1 MAFIGIDL
9 GTTTSE
15 VAIYEKGDGP
25 RILRD
30 VRGNEIIDSY
40 FGFDNK
46 TKNPVVGAGA
56 KATAQSNPDLMVEQ
70 VKRQMGKDVSLSVG
84 DQTFSP
90 TEVSAQILMYL
101 KRSAEEQLGEPV
113 DRCVITVP
121 ANFPDPARRAT
132 QQAGE
137 IAGMTVER
145 IINEPTAAALAYGY
159 GDTIENQ
166 HILVYD
172 LGGGTFDVSVV
183 EYMGDILDVQA
194 SSGDKQLGG
203 KDFDKALVQHVSE
216 AFEAEHGIAVDP
228 ESKAYYRLLFA
239 CENAKKDLSFN
250 RQTAVSIP
258 FFTVQNGQPIN
269 LDVTVTRDDFE
280 GLIAPM
286 IDRTESAIETALSD
300 AGLAT
305 PDIDQ
310 VILVGG
316 STRIPYVQDM
326 VERVMG
332 QRPLKR
338 IDPDK
343 AVALGAAVQTAIIDG
358 TSERIVMDVVPLSLG
373 TSILEQSNAGFR
385 PGRYD
390 QIIPRTGKVLKPYQK
405 TYNTIMD
412 DQEMIDF
419 RVYQRDAESEALQ
432 AEIENTPNEAEGF
445 TLLGRQEIDV
455 PPGPM
460 GQRVEVTYTY
470 NQNQMVEVEVHFPR
484 TDETRTFRVHAGLNE
499 DEIMESKARLA
510 DSWRTSDFYADVEAL
525 IDAAEQELQAGTV
538 PNAREAEL
546 EERLKELKEAL
557 VANDESRVRRLE
569 DEITDLLFEIS

>member
-1 MAFIGIDL
+1 MAFVGIDL

-15 VAIYEKGDGP
+15 IAIYEKDDGP

-40 FGFDNK
+40 FGFDSK
-46 TKNPVVGAGA
+46 TKTPVVGEGV
-56 KATAQSNPDLMVEQ
+56 KATAQSNPDLIVEQ
-70 VKRQMGKDVSLSVG
+70 VKRQMGKETALRVG

-90 TEVSAQILMYL
+90 TEVSAQILTHL
-101 KRSAEEQLGEPV
+101 KRSAEEQLGETV

-159 GDTIENQ
+159 GDSIEDQ

-183 EYMGDILDVQA
+183 EYMGDILDVKA
-194 SSGDKQLGG
+194 SSGDKALGG
-203 KDFDKALVQHVSE
+203 KDFDEALVQYVSD
-216 AFEAEHGIAVDP
+216 AFEREHSISIDP
-228 ESKAYYRLLFA
+228 ASGNYYRLLFA
-239 CENAKKDLSFN
+239 CEDAKKDLSFN
-250 RQTAVSIP
+250 RQTAVNIP
-258 FFTVQNGQPIN
+258 FFTMKDGQPVN
-269 LDVTVTRDDFE
+269 LDVTVTRDTFE
-280 GLIAPM
+280 GLIGPM

-300 AGLAT
+300 ANLNT
-305 PDIDQ
+305 SDIDQ

-316 STRIPYVQDM
+316 STRIPYVQNM

-358 TSERIVMDVVPLSLG
+358 ASERIVMDVVPLSLG
-373 TSILEQSNAGFR
+373 TSILERSDSGFR
-385 PGRYD
+385 PGRYN
-390 QIIPRTGKVLKPYQK
+390 QIIPRNGKVLKPYKK

-419 RVYQRDAESEALQ
+419 RVYQRDAESDAMQ
-432 AEIENTPNEAEGF
+432 AEIEGDPNEMDGF

-470 NQNQMVEVEVHFPR
+470 DHDQMVEVEVYFPR
-484 TDETRTFRVHAGLNE
+484 TEETRTFRVHAGLNE

-510 DSWRTSDFYADVEAL
+510 DSWRESDFYAEVEAL
-525 IDAAEQELQAGTV
+525 IDAAEHELQAGTV
-538 PNAREAEL
+538 PNARESEL
-546 EERLKELKEAL
+546 EDRLSELKHAL
-557 VANDESRVRRLE
+557 AENDEPRVRALE

>member
-1 MAFIGIDL
+1 
-9 GTTTSE
+9 
-15 VAIYEKGDGP
+15 
-25 RILRD
+25 
-30 VRGNEIIDSY
+30 
-40 FGFDNK
+40 
-46 TKNPVVGAGA
+46 
-56 KATAQSNPDLMVEQ
+56 
-70 VKRQMGKDVSLSVG
+70 VG

-90 TEVSAQILMYL
+90 TEVSAQILTHL

-159 GDTIENQ
+159 GDSIENQ

-183 EYMGDILDVQA
+183 EYMGDILDVKA
-194 SSGDKQLGG
+194 SSGDKALGG
-203 KDFDKALVQHVSE
+203 KDFDEALVQYVSD
-216 AFEAEHGIAVDP
+216 AFEAEHGISIDP
-228 ESKAYYRLLFA
+228 KSGNYYRLLFA
-239 CENAKKDLSFN
+239 CEDAKKDLSFED
-250 RQTAVSIP
+250 QAVVNIP
-258 FFTVQNGQPIN
+258 FFTVKDGQPVN
-269 LDVTVTRDDFE
+269 LDVTVTRDTFE
-280 GLIAPM
+280 GLIGPM

-300 AGLAT
+300 ANLNT
-305 PDIDQ
+305 SDIDQ

-316 STRIPYVQDM
+316 STRIPYVQNT

-373 TSILEQSNAGFR
+373 TSVLERSDSGFR
-385 PGRYD
+385 PGRYN
-390 QIIPRTGKVLKPYQK
+390 QIIPRNGKVLKPYKK
-405 TYNTIMD
+405 TYNTVMD
-412 DQEMIDF
+412 DQELIDV
-419 RVYQRDAESEALQ
+419 RVYQRDAESNAMQ
-432 AEIENTPNEAEGF
+432 AEIEGDPNEKEGF

-470 NQNQMVEVEVHFPR
+470 DHDQMVEVEVYFPR
-484 TDETRTFRVHAGLNE
+484 TEETRTFRVHAGLNE

-510 DSWRTSDFYADVEAL
+510 DSWRESDFYAEVEAL
-525 IDAAEQELQAGTV
+525 IDAAEHELQAGTV
-538 PNAREAEL
+538 PNARESEL
-546 EERLKELKEAL
+546 EGRLSELKHAL
-557 VANDESRVRRLE
+557 AENDEPRVRALE